1 MLKRLYEKNNSPRDI
16 AEVVSLLEDGGLLVY
31 PTDTVYAVGCH
42 ALKERAVERI
52 CKLKGLDPQKN
63 LLSIICHDLKQV
75 SEYAKV
81 DDSAFKL
88 MKRNLPGPFT
98 FILPASHRLPK
109 IFRNRKEVGIRVP
122 DNQILLE
129 VSRLLGAPIMTT
141 SLPYDEADDLE
152 YMTTPEL
159 IDEKF
164 GEKVDMVIDCG
175 IGGVEPGTVVNLSD
189 GEVEIIRQGCGE
201 LME

>member
-16 AEVVSLLEDGGLLVY
+16 AEVGSLLEDGGLLVY